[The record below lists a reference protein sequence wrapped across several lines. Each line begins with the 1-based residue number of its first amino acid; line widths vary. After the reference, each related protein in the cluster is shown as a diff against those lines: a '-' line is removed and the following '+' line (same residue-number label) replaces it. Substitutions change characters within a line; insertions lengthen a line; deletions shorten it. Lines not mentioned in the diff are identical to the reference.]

1 MADGGT
7 LPWRVQKIDE
17 SRGPAGTYSSIR
29 KPLPEPGPG
38 VSWHRDDST
47 GEWSLVR
54 SDEGREKI
62 KYKLG
67 VGETWHVRAGRA
79 APTLVSVPVSQHEK
93 VLDVTV
99 EGTDGP
105 TDDAVGSRVPVDGK
119 DDDKERHT
127 QKEERPAI
135 EGEHYLIHTI
145 LPTDTF
151 SGLCLRYRIKPHV
164 LRRINR
170 FSGSNLRLAPHSLI
184 IPLGPNGEGLNG
196 GTVRVQDK
204 SCPEFKL
211 HALQAEFPSL
221 RHAECK
227 AYLELADW
235 DLDAAKKAAA
245 ADDDWEREEEAKR
258 LREDESK
265 QVKKKVVDVHV
276 AVPADLSSKSEVD
289 GGLTEPLLRKF
300 ELPCMT

>member
-17 SRGPAGTYSSIR
+17 SRGPAGDYSAIH
-29 KPLPEPGPG
+29 KPLPDPGPG
-38 VSWHRDDST
+38 VSWHRDESS

-54 SDEGREKI
+54 SDEGKEKI
-62 KYKLG
+62 KYKLR

-79 APTLVSVPVSQHEK
+79 APTLVSVPVDQHEQ
-93 VLDVTV
+93 VLNVTV
-99 EGTDGP
+99 EGTGTDGP
-105 TDDAVGSRVPVDGK
+105 TTDAEGEDG
-119 DDDKERHT
+119 DGEGKE
-127 QKEERPAI
+127 QQQQQEEKRPAI
-135 EGEHYLIHTI
+135 EGEHYLMHTI

-196 GTVRVQDK
+196 GTVRVQDT

-235 DLDAAKKAAA
+235 DLEEAKKAAA
-245 ADDDWEREEEAKR
+245 DDDAWECEEEAKR
-258 LREDESK
+258 LEKERREAR
-265 QVKKKVVDVHV
+265 KKVVDVHV
-276 AVPADLSSKSEVD
+276 AVPVDAPSDGKGD
-289 GGLTEPLLRKF
+289 GGLTEPLLRHF
-300 ELPCMT
+300 ELPCVT